1 MPECQQDAAGLGYP
15 GQHRATI
22 RTEGSRWVVGLGME
36 LGRDRFVRRPRGS
49 PDVETAPPQMPEPVE
64 QEVGEHE
71 VQSDCDPDEPHHC
84 DSLPAEQE
92 AHRNPPSGQRSAD
105 AARINGCDDSSTDR
119 HVPLPLPGIGVAAV
133 VRLGATA
140 SRTATPM
147 AVSGAPARPAYF
159 PPRRE
164 SLHVGGHGRDV
175 VVGQS
180 LQDGGMLRIALIA
193 AMTSASDVPQL
204 DRAFA
209 LLRSGQVVKTLAK
222 RDD

>member
-1 MPECQQDAAGLGYP
+1 
-15 GQHRATI
+15 
-22 RTEGSRWVVGLGME
+22 
-36 LGRDRFVRRPRGS
+36 
-49 PDVETAPPQMPEPVE
+49 
-64 QEVGEHE
+64 
-71 VQSDCDPDEPHHC
+71 
-84 DSLPAEQE
+84 
-92 AHRNPPSGQRSAD
+92 
-105 AARINGCDDSSTDR
+105 
-119 HVPLPLPGIGVAAV
+119 
-133 VRLGATA
+133 
-140 SRTATPM
+140 M